1 MPRRSSRIAA
11 KKRVNYNVDSY
22 FDRVLGKIQK
32 GWQNTVDRLEAK
44 APPVRRKIPKPAPK
58 SFQRKKVFRAKAP
71 KARPRVPKEIVR
83 VRKKAKVKTKFE
95 KDIEVIDLTGD
106 SPELRMEKIR
116 DRKVFKPLSQ
126 VVTRQ
131 TVSRKHKHL
140 LFMNPGD
147 EKIMEALIAFERGW
161 QLPKWAHAFQDNLK
175 AKDGRLVWFEND
187 RGGILER
194 VFATKDEKRKLVKEN
209 YFDPRMPSTIEPITA
224 KLREEWANI
233 TKRDVTSVLRSLETY
248 QRNFGRR
255 KPPDIKNRMFL
266 YNPGMIAMDMFFPTV
281 KNGWRKFNCLTCMDS
296 WSRYC
301 GLYAITSKKYEDV
314 VLCMVDF
321 LSKFASL
328 GHMPRRILSDKGSDM
343 AAAKLAI
350 EKYRKPKDGDKPLV
364 LHTATGTPVLIVE
377 GLNAQVQRRMQIF
390 ATSGLSDNPAQILH
404 EIAEQLNNEPRQA
417 RGGLTPLQLLALDQS
432 GRDMINKTYRDRVVP
447 HAEVA
452 GLVDLRVGDWVRL
465 LLMNRKEQEVGKLKG
480 FAAKWS
486 EDIYEVIKKTAL
498 RKNAFAFRY
507 SIGLPDTYY
516 RHELYKIHAKKVD
529 SDVPQNTMRTKEV
542 QTGRHGDEAEYV
554 PSDEEWD
561 RGDDA

>member
-1 MPRRSSRIAA
+1 MPRRSSRLAA

-22 FDRVLGKIQK
+22 FDRVLGSVKS
-32 GWQNTVDRLEAK
+32 GWQKTVTRLEAK
-44 APPVRRKIPKPAPK
+44 PVNRRSVPKPPK
-58 SFQRKKVFRAKAP
+58 AFKKKQFFRKKAP
-71 KARPRVPKEIVR
+71 KPKPRVPKEIVR
-83 VRKKAKVKTKFE
+83 VKKRVKSKFE
-95 KDIEVIDLTGD
+95 KEIEVIDLTGD

-116 DRKVFKPLSQ
+116 DRKVYKPLNK
-126 VVTRQ
+126 VATKR
-131 TVSRKHKHL
+131 TISRKHKHL

-147 EKIMEALIAFERGW
+147 EKIMEALYAFQGGT
-161 QLPKWAHAFQDNLK
+161 QLPKWAWAFQNNLK
-175 AKDGRLVWFEND
+175 NKDGRLVWFEDD

-194 VFATKDEKRKLVKEN
+194 VFALKEEKRKLVKEN

-224 KLREEWANI
+224 KLREQWANI
-233 TKRDVTSVLRSLETY
+233 TKRDVTNVLRSLETY

-314 VLCMVDF
+314 VVCMSDF

-350 EKYRKPKDGDKPLV
+350 EKYRKAKDGDKPLV

-432 GRDMINKTYRDRVVP
+432 GRDLINKNYRDRVVP
-447 HAEVA
+447 NAEVA
-452 GLVDLRVGDWVRL
+452 GLVDLKVGDWVRL
-465 LLMNRKEQEVGKLKG
+465 LLMNRKEQEQGKLKG
-480 FAAKWS
+480 FSAKWS
-486 EDIYEVIKKTAL
+486 EEIYEVIKKTAL

-516 RHELYKIHAKKVD
+516 RHELYKIHAKKID
-529 SDVPQNTMRTKEV
+529 ADVPQNTLRTKEV
-542 QTGRHGDEAEYV
+542 QTGKHGEEAEYV

-561 RGDDA
+561 RDDDA